1 MGLIHAWDFTKSLF
15 DLNNLEKNI
24 KEEIPKGRGRYGLPS
39 YGAGILLF
47 LFSLFILSTL
57 SIVFYGFLY
66 DTLSDSYFVVTS
78 KPEITYG
85 FFITSVIYFGLL
97 MFPYLFIGSLIYQGC
112 IFALLKLM
120 GSKGSFKKQYFVTS
134 YIALALGVG
143 SLGFIVSSIL
153 GVFLPCLNLFFL
165 LIFLGA
171 GLYLVFY
178 VQGKMLVE
186 IHKTSLMIVMI
197 SILIVSIGSLI
208 AFIGVNLLVEYFD
221 LMPDFTATFTIEGIN
236 QSISIPAI
244 DDNGNA
250 TLNITNTTNTTNT
263 SG

>member
-1 MGLIHAWDFTKSLF
+1 MNIAMGLKHAWKFMISLF
-15 DLNNLEKNI
+15 NYEKLDANI
-24 KEEIPKGRGRYGLPS
+24 REEIPKGRGRYGLPS

-66 DTLSDSYFVVTS
+66 DTLSDSYFVVPS

-85 FFITSVIYFGLL
+85 VFISSLIYLGVL
-97 MFPYLFIGSLIYQGC
+97 MFPYLSIGSLIYQGF
-112 IFALLKLM
+112 IYALLKLM
-120 GSKGSFKKQYFVTS
+120 GSKGSFRKQYFITS
-134 YIALALGVG
+134 YIALALGFG

-153 GVFLPCLNLFFL
+153 GVFLPCLNIFFF

-171 GLYLVFY
+171 GLYLVLY

-186 IHKTSLMIVMI
+186 IHKTSLMIAI
-197 SILIVSIGSLI
+197 ITILIVSIGSLI
-208 AFIGVNLLVEYFD
+208 AFIGVNLLIEHFD

-236 QSISIPAI
+236 QSISIP
-244 DDNGNA
+244 DSTNGSMSA
-250 TLNITNTTNTTNT
+250 NT
-263 SG
+263 STINSSG